1 MLFLTTQLRKKHN
14 LNNNELFRVMYNGE
28 VTETVNMKND
38 FGNSIF
44 LQLKVFANL
53 NILHPVKS
61 GILR

>member
-38 FGNSIF
+38 FGNSFWWKSI
-44 LQLKVFANL
+44 
-53 NILHPVKS
+53 PVISRK
-61 GILR
+61 